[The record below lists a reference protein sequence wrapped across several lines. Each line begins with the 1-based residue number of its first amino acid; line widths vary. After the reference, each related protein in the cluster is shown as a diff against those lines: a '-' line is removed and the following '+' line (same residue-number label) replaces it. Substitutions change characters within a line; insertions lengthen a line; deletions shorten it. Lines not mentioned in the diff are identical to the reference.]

1 MVGKGDEVRVKALGT
16 VAEADARVALGRLV
30 QSPAFRNAPQLSAF
44 LSYIVS
50 RTLDG
55 HAHEIKGYTIAVEAL
70 GRPAD
75 FDPVADPIVR
85 VEAGRLRRAIESYY
99 AADGAHDHVRI
110 VVERGSYV
118 PNFVVHHD
126 MAGKSGAG
134 KSGEGVSGAG
144 VSGVPELAALTED
157 VRTRPVGVF
166 PLPAGV
172 LSLPD
177 ALSPVLHSQVAS
189 TIDADIPAGAD
200 RVHPHV
206 EGHAASV
213 ALPARPAPAMPSRWP
228 AKAAAAVLVLVGLGL
243 FVWWARPMAA
253 TFARL
258 SGAETSV
265 ETSAA
270 KALPTISVVA
280 LPSNNPL
287 IDDVSRQFSESLTDA
302 LARFDEFVILDSA
315 ARPQG
320 AASYDNPSSYR
331 LEHRGQ
337 ISGTSVTA
345 VMRLIHVVSGRIVW
359 TTNLDQDASIISEV
373 REVRELARRVVVRL
387 AQPYG
392 VIHGDLRTQNL
403 VGTQMFCVVKTYDY
417 WNEPTEKRHADVR
430 SCLEAVVKSDPLFHP
445 AWALLSMIHLD
456 EYRIGYNPREGTA
469 LDRARYS
476 AQKAVS
482 LSPESAR
489 ALQALMAVQTVSGET
504 EAAIRTGFAAV
515 RRNPYDTDI
524 LADLGA
530 RLTQAGRAREGR
542 PLLLRAAD
550 LNMARPAWHDFYLYL
565 SARET
570 GDIAGAKAALR
581 SLELIDAPL
590 ALLGRALAASDAGK
604 PDYATVAMRKLSD
617 ISPVFGRDAGEFLDR
632 AFFAPDVRAMLIEA
646 LNKGGLATLRKG

>member
-1 MVGKGDEVRVKALGT
+1 MVGKGIEERVKALGT
-16 VAEADARVALGRLV
+16 VAEADAWAALEKLV
-30 QSPAFRNAPQLSAF
+30 QGTTFRNAPQLSAF
-44 LSYIVS
+44 LSYIVA

-85 VEAGRLRRAIESYY
+85 VEAGRLRRAIEGYY
-99 AADGAHDHVRI
+99 ATDGARDPVRI
-110 VVERGSYV
+110 AVERGSYV
-118 PNFVVHHD
+118 PRFIDLH
-126 MAGKSGAG
+126 
-134 KSGEGVSGAG
+134 EVSG
-144 VSGVPELAALTED
+144 
-157 VRTRPVGVF
+157 
-166 PLPAGV
+166 LPGTQAPGT
-172 LSLPD
+172 S
-177 ALSPVLHSQVAS
+177 A
-189 TIDADIPAGAD
+189 
-200 RVHPHV
+200 
-206 EGHAASV
+206 
-213 ALPARPAPAMPSRWP
+213 ALPARAVPATNERAVPATDARAPSANGQVASAAGPDFPTAAVPTPSLAHGTPSRWSGR
-228 AKAAAAVLVLVGLGL
+228 AGAAALLLLGL
-243 FVWWARPMAA
+243 SVAVWWFRPLGA

-258 SGAETSV
+258 SGADVSV
-265 ETSAA
+265 ETSAS

-287 IDDVSRQFSESLTDA
+287 IDEVSRQFSESLTDA

-315 ARPQG
+315 AQPKDAVQPG
-320 AASYDNPSSYR
+320 SVSSYR

-345 VMRLIHVVSGRIVW
+345 VMRLVHVGSGRIVW
-359 TTNLDQDASIISEV
+359 TTNLDQDVSIISEV

-392 VIHGDLRTQNL
+392 VIHGDLRSQNL
-403 VGTQMFCVVKTYDY
+403 AGTQMFCIVKTYDY

-430 SCLEAVVKSDPLFHP
+430 GCLEAVVKADPLFHP

-469 LDRARYS
+469 LDRARFA
-476 AQKAVS
+476 AQRAVS

-542 PLLLRAAD
+542 PLLVRAAD

-565 SARET
+565 SAREI
-570 GDIAGAKAALR
+570 GDTAGANAALR
-581 SLELIDAPL
+581 SLELIEAPL

-604 PDYATVAMRKLSD
+604 PHHATLAMRKLSD

>member
-1 MVGKGDEVRVKALGT
+1 MVGKGDEERLRALGT
-16 VAEADARVALGRLV
+16 VAEADARAALDRLV
-30 QSPAFRNAPQLSAF
+30 QSSAFRNAPQLSAF
-44 LSYIVS
+44 MSYIVS
-50 RTLDG
+50 RTLAG

-70 GRPAD
+70 GRPPD

-85 VEAGRLRRAIESYY
+85 VEAGRLRRAIDSYY
-99 AADGAHDHVRI
+99 AADGSADPVRI
-110 VVERGSYV
+110 VVARGSYV
-118 PNFVVHHD
+118 PHFVPHQD
-126 MAGKSGAG
+126 LQS
-134 KSGEGVSGAG
+134 
-144 VSGVPELAALTED
+144 AAD
-157 VRTRPVGVF
+157 
-166 PLPAGV
+166 
-172 LSLPD
+172 
-177 ALSPVLHSQVAS
+177 Q
-189 TIDADIPAGAD
+189 DIPAAIDEDRLTRPGSVLPLPDTLSAAQAGQDAILAEAATPYGAHRAGALKD
-200 RVHPHV
+200 GPV
-206 EGHAASV
+206 AAIAS
-213 ALPARPAPAMPSRWP
+213 ASIASASIAPSSIAPAARTAGELPSRWLRSIV
-228 AKAAAAVLVLVGLGL
+228 AGLVIVAGLG
-243 FVWWARPMAA
+243 VIGWWLGPMAA
-253 TFARL
+253 DLAR
-258 SGAETSV
+258 SSAAEVAV
-265 ETSAA
+265 ETSAT
-270 KALPTISVVA
+270 KALPTIRVVA
-280 LPSNNPL
+280 LPSNNRM

-315 ARPQG
+315 VRPQA
-320 AASYDNPSSYR
+320 AASSSDMSSYR

-337 ISGTSVTA
+337 MSGTSISA
-345 VMRLIHVVSGRIVW
+345 VMRLIHVASGRIVW

-373 REVRELARRVVVRL
+373 REVRELARRIVVRL

-403 VGTQMFCVVKTYDY
+403 VGTQMFCIVRTYDY
-417 WNEPTEKRHADVR
+417 WNEPNEKRHAEVR
-430 SCLEAVVKSDPLFHP
+430 GCLEAVVKADPLFHP

-469 LDRARYS
+469 LDRARS
-476 AQKAVS
+476 AAQKAVS

-570 GDIAGAKAALR
+570 GDLAGAKAALR
-581 SLELIDAPL
+581 SLELIEAPL

-604 PDYATVAMRKLSD
+604 PEHAKSAMRKLSD

-632 AFFAPDVRAMLIEA
+632 AFFAPDVRAMLIET
-646 LNKGGLATLRKG
+646 LNKVGLASLHKG

>member
-1 MVGKGDEVRVKALGT
+1 MVGKGDDERVRALGT
-16 VAEADARVALGRLV
+16 VAEADAWAALDRLV
-30 QSPAFRNAPQLSAF
+30 QSAAFRNAPQLSAF

-50 RTLDG
+50 RTLSG

-85 VEAGRLRRAIESYY
+85 VEAGRLRRAIEGYY
-99 AADGAHDHVRI
+99 AADGASDPVRI
-110 VVERGSYV
+110 IVERGSYV
-118 PNFVVHHD
+118 PSFVAHHERQ
-126 MAGKSGAG
+126 GA
-134 KSGEGVSGAG
+134 SA
-144 VSGVPELAALTED
+144 PAALAED
-157 VRTRPVGVF
+157 PR
-166 PLPAGV
+166 AGSAKV
-172 LSLPD
+172 EPD
-177 ALSPVLHSQVAS
+177 ALSPAAGSQ
-189 TIDADIPAGAD
+189 DARQPEARLPAVPDRARPLVDGPAGAS
-200 RVHPHV
+200 P
-206 EGHAASV
+206 AAR
-213 ALPARPAPAMPSRWP
+213 LAPALTSRWLRR
-228 AKAAAAVLVLVGLGL
+228 AAAAALLMAGVGAAA
-243 FVWWARPMAA
+243 WWLWPMGANLAR
-253 TFARL
+253 F
-258 SGAETSV
+258 SGTEVAV

-270 KALPTISVVA
+270 KALPSISVVA
-280 LPSNNPL
+280 LPGNNPL
-287 IDDVSRQFSESLTDA
+287 IDEVSRQFSESLTDA

-320 AASYDNPSSYR
+320 ASSSGNLSSYR

-337 ISGTSVTA
+337 MSGASVTA
-345 VMRLIHVVSGRIVW
+345 VMRLIHVASGRIVW
-359 TTNLDQDASIISEV
+359 TTNLDQDASIISEA
-373 REVRELARRVVVRL
+373 REVRELARRIVVRL

-403 VGTQMFCVVKTYDY
+403 AGTQMFCIVKTYDY
-417 WNEPTEKRHADVR
+417 WNEPNEKRHADVR
-430 SCLEAVVKSDPLFHP
+430 GCLEAVVKTDPLFHP

-469 LDRARYS
+469 LDRARYA
-476 AQKAVS
+476 AQRAVS

-504 EAAIRTGFAAV
+504 ESAIRTGFAAV

-530 RLTQAGRAREGR
+530 RLTQVGRAREGR

-570 GDIAGAKAALR
+570 GDTAGAKAALR

-632 AFFAPDVRAMLIEA
+632 AFFAPDVRAMLIDA
-646 LNKGGLATLRKG
+646 LNKGGLASLRKG